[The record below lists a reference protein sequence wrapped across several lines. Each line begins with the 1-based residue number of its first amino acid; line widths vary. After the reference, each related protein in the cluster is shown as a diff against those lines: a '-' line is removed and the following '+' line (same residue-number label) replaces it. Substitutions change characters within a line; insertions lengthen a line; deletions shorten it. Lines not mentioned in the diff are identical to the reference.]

1 MEPKMSKEAILDWS
15 KKKPTIG
22 AERNTYKV
30 EFILD
35 SDFGVPGAITVSNKY
50 RREFFLESITIEGV
64 VQFVCNSWIQAEMV
78 NAKKRIFFSNMVIN
92 STSLLDNNNNI
103 FSIYFIYN
111 MTYV

>member
-30 EFILD
+30 EFIVD

-78 NAKKRIFFSNMVIN
+78 KAKKRIFFSNMVIN
-92 STSLLDNNNNI
+92 STSLLDNNNI

>member
-1 MEPKMSKEAILDWS
+1 MSKEAILDWS

-30 EFILD
+30 EFIVD
-35 SDFGVPGAITVSNKY
+35 SDFGVPGAITVSNNY

-92 STSLLDNNNNI
+92 STSLLDNNNI